1 MIALL
6 VVFAHCLYKHF
17 FCGFFIIFWG
27 YFSAVTW
34 LKYCRYGVKLYY
46 NQSIN
51 QSINYYRSPGGGRLF
66 DMKAVSSY
74 VFLRTYYV

>member
-17 FCGFFIIFWG
+17 FCGFLIFIFLV
-27 YFSAVTW
+27 FFR
-34 LKYCRYGVKLYY
+34 RYMAEILPIRRQTLY

-66 DMKAVSSY
+66 DMKVESSY